1 MPVLKDRC
9 SIGYR
14 IIILALLVLGC
25 APVQKHS
32 AAPEIPIFRYEQ
44 FVHNEGFRGKFA
56 FESHDIITL
65 TPDRRRTDS
74 TFKFTGAVLGKL
86 TSEQRNAE
94 IVRLDKDLIW
104 QINLNKN
111 RYMEYPIKKAAY
123 HAGVVLD
130 DPSGE
135 TVYVEECCTVK
146 TNIKRTGKRKV
157 VNGYDAE
164 EVVLTMASA
173 CQEMAGQPPNKVT
186 FTLDIWLAPTVRI
199 GDLEA
204 FDTAYARK
212 VGMDVQMFQAMG
224 EQFMKLYP
232 GIRDLAVM
240 MGGLKGYPI
249 LSTLTVED
257 TNYLKKQRE
266 ESMKK
271 GTEKGAATTGSSP
284 KDLASG
290 FLSKKMTEHEENK
303 QKEEDLKW
311 GNVIWRVSWESRNFQ
326 KTQITADEF
335 ELPDDLTKVE
345 QKENLEGEQGK
356 AMVEAKPAHF
366 VKTACLSGLT
376 KAQLGTQIYPGAK
389 AAHSRPYSGS
399 DHNTQWYYKNKNDY
413 RVRFSTA
420 DSMEKVTAFY
430 AKEFKTKCDVATRQ
444 EGGNSFKEA
453 VCTQSAGPGLVR
465 AFKMSEKP
473 LELQMDVG
481 AMPDVS
487 EKEPKKLLGFE
498 LSVGK
503 TK

>member
-1 MPVLKDRC
+1 MKIAHRDFAGVFCAVALML
-9 SIGYR
+9 
-14 IIILALLVLGC
+14 LAAGC
-25 APVQKHS
+25 AAPKVRQP
-32 AAPEIPIFRYEQ
+32 APEILVFRYEQ
-44 FVHNEGFRGKFA
+44 YVHNEGFRGKFA

-74 TFKFTGAVLGKL
+74 TFKFTGAVIGKL

-232 GIRDLAVM
+232 GIGDLAVM

-413 RVRFSTA
+413 RVQFATA

-430 AKEFKTKCDVATRQ
+430 EKEFKTKCVVSTRE
-444 EGGNSFKEA
+444 EGGNTFKEA
-453 VCTQSAGPGLVR
+453 VCFKPAGVGLVHQ
-465 AFKMSEKP
+465 FKMSEKP
-473 LELQMDVG
+473 IELQVVVG
-481 AMPDVS
+481 AMPDSS
-487 EKEPKKLLGFE
+487 EKANQKLLGFE

-503 TK
+503 AQ

>member
-1 MPVLKDRC
+1 ML
-9 SIGYR
+9 
-14 IIILALLVLGC
+14 LAAGC
-25 APVQKHS
+25 AAPKMRQP
-32 AAPEIPIFRYEQ
+32 APEILVFRYEQ
-44 FVHNEGFRGKFA
+44 YVHNEGFRGKFA

-74 TFKFTGAVLGKL
+74 TFKFTGAVLGRL
-86 TSEQRNAE
+86 TSEERSAE

-111 RYMEYPIKKAAY
+111 RYMEYPIKKAAF

-135 TVYVEECCTVK
+135 TAYVEECCTVK
-146 TNIKRTGKRKV
+146 STIKRTGKKKV

-164 EVVLTMASA
+164 EVVLTMAST
-173 CQEMAGQPPNKVT
+173 CQEKTGQPPNKVT
-186 FTLDIWLAPTVRI
+186 FTLDVWLAPTVRI
-199 GDLEA
+199 GDLAA

-232 GIRDLAVM
+232 GIRDLALM
-240 MGGLKGYPI
+240 LDGLKGYPI

-257 TNYLKKQRE
+257 ANYLKKQRE

-271 GTEKGAATTGSSP
+271 GNGKGSAAPGSSP
-284 KDLASG
+284 KELASG
-290 FLSKKMTEHEENK
+290 FVSRKMAEHGESK

-356 AMVEAKPAHF
+356 AVVEAKPVHF
-366 VKTACLSGLT
+366 VKTACLSRLT

-399 DHNTQWYYKNKNDY
+399 DHNTKWYYKNKSDY
-413 RVRFSTA
+413 RVQFATA
-420 DSMEKVTAFY
+420 DSMENVTAFY
-430 AKEFKTKCDVATRQ
+430 EKEFKTQCVLSIRE
-444 EGGNSFKEA
+444 EGKNSFKEA
-453 VCTQSAGPGLVR
+453 VCTKSAKAGLVR
-465 AFKMSEKP
+465 QFKMSEKP
-473 LELQMDVG
+473 LELPVEAG
-481 AMPDVS
+481 AMPDSS
-487 EKEPKKLLGFE
+487 EKAPQKLLGFE
-498 LSVGK
+498 LSAGK
-503 TK
+503 AR

>member
-1 MPVLKDRC
+1 MNATQRYFVRSFC
-9 SIGYR
+9 TVA
-14 IIILALLVLGC
+14 LALLAAGC
-25 APVQKHS
+25 AAPKMREQ
-32 AAPEIPIFRYEQ
+32 APEIPVFRYEQ
-44 FVHNEGFRGKFA
+44 YVHNEGFRGKFA
-56 FESHDIITL
+56 FESHDVITL
-65 TPDRRRTDS
+65 TPDRKKTDS
-74 TFKFTGAVLGKL
+74 TFKFTGAVLGTL
-86 TSEQRNAE
+86 TSEQRNAV

-111 RYMEYPIKKAAY
+111 RYLEYPIKKAAFQ
-123 HAGVVLD
+123 AGVVLD

-146 TNIKRTGKRKV
+146 TSIKRTGVKKV

-164 EVVLTMASA
+164 EVILTMSST
-173 CQEMAGQPPNKVT
+173 CQEGIGQQSNKVT
-186 FTLDIWLAPTVRI
+186 FTLDVWLAPKVQVE
-199 GDLEA
+199 DLET
-204 FDTAYARK
+204 FDMAYAKK

-224 EQFMKLYP
+224 EQFMKMYP
-232 GIRDLAVM
+232 GIRDLALM
-240 MGGLKGYPI
+240 MNDLKGYPI
-249 LSTLTVED
+249 LSILSVED
-257 TNYLKKQRE
+257 ANYLKKQQE
-266 ESMKK
+266 ESKKKEREK
-271 GTEKGAATTGSSP
+271 GTTTSGSSP
-284 KDLASG
+284 KDLVSG
-290 FLSKKMTEHEENK
+290 FFSKKVTEHEENK

-335 ELPDDLTKVE
+335 ELPDGLKKVE

-356 AMVEAKPAHF
+356 AVVETKPAHF
-366 VKTACLSGLT
+366 VKTTCLSGLT
-376 KAQLGTQIYPGAK
+376 KAQLGSQIYPGAK
-389 AAHSRPYSGS
+389 AAHSRPYNES

-420 DSMEKVTAFY
+420 DSMEKVMAY
-430 AKEFKTKCDVATRQ
+430 YEKEFKTKCAVATRQ

-465 AFKMSEKP
+465 TFKMSEKP

-481 AMPDVS
+481 AMPDRS